1 MPSMSKINNLSF
13 LSNSPQQID
22 PMLILQL
29 NLFVRQLYL
38 TNYTDYVR
46 ICEFLGVDVEGKLR
60 SQIDGFV
67 LPRNRHGQLR
77 GSSFTRSP
85 MLFLKDLFGLRRKGQ
100 GYDRSPMGKLLS
112 GRILKEDAFVDEVCS
127 NSLGLAVCLYTL
139 TIS

>member
-46 ICEFLGVDVEGKLR
+46 ICEFLGVNVEGKLH

-67 LPRNRHGQLR
+67 LPRNWHGQLW
-77 GSSFTRSP
+77 GSSFMRSS
-85 MLFLKDLFGLRRKGQ
+85 MLFLKDLFRLHRKGQ